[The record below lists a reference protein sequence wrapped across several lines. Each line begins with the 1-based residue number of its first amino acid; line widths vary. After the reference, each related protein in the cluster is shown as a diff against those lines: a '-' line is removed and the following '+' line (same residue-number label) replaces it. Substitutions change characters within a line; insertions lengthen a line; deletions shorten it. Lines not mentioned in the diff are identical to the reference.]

1 MDHLKDLKHLYTL
14 EKLLESAN
22 NDLVQRACAE
32 GRHALGY
39 TCYHMPEVLLNA
51 DNCFSVRLRAP
62 LTGSMDIS
70 GYYMNNFICD
80 YCKSILERGIEGGYN
95 FLSCI
100 MGTETCSEMNRALE
114 HFEVKRLIEKDD
126 FFVSFL
132 DMPFKTTEAAVQ
144 HYTTQLQVKVLDR
157 MRESFGTDVS
167 DAALRRAVEEHNEV
181 CRLITE
187 IGAYRKEENPRITGY
202 EFAVLNVASYTCPK
216 DLILPYLRET
226 AEELK
231 TRRPDDKRAWRV
243 KIVIAGSEIDDPSF
257 IKLVE
262 DAGALVVADRFCF
275 GSTPGREEIP
285 LEDGKPVLEQIAR
298 HYLLTSQCPRYMEKH
313 KVEGRHQLVRQ
324 LVEDYHAQGVL
335 YEQLKFCE
343 FWGYE
348 RALASYV
355 MTHDY
360 GIPSVAIDRQN
371 ANGGAGQLRTRVQA
385 FVESLEIKQ
394 IQKAKGGSAK

>member
-1 MDHLKDLKHLYTL
+1 MRDLKHLYTL

-22 NDLVQRACAE
+22 NPLVQQAVAD
-32 GRHALGY
+32 GRHAIGY

-51 DNCFSVRLRAP
+51 GNCFSVRLRAP
-62 LTGSMDIS
+62 QTGSMDIS

-80 YCKSILERGIEGGYN
+80 YCKSLLERGIEGGYQ
-95 FLSCI
+95 FLSAI
-100 MGTETCSEMNRALE
+100 AGTETCSEMNRALE
-114 HFEVKRLIEKDD
+114 HFEVMRIVDKDD

-157 MRESFGTDVS
+157 LRDTFGTDVS
-167 DAALRRAVEEHNEV
+167 DEALRKAVEQHNEV
-181 CRLITE
+181 ARLITE
-187 IGAYRKEENPRITGY
+187 IGQYRKEENPRITGY
-202 EFAVLNVASYTCPK
+202 EFAVLNVASYICPK
-216 DLILPYLRET
+216 DLILPYLRDT

-231 TRRPDDKRAWRV
+231 TREPDQKKNWRV
-243 KIVIAGSEIDDPSF
+243 KIVVAGSVIEEPGF
-257 IKLVE
+257 IQMIE

-275 GSTPGREEIP
+275 GSTPGRDVIELPEGVP
-285 LEDGKPVLEQIAR
+285 ALEAIAR
-298 HYLLTSQCPRYMEKH
+298 HYLTTSQCPRYMEKE
-313 KVEGRHQLVRQ
+313 KVDGRHQLVKK

-360 GIPSVAIDRQN
+360 GIPSVAIDRQS
-371 ANGGAGQLRTRVQA
+371 AGGGAGQLRTRVQA

-394 IQKAKGGSAK
+394 IHAMKGAK